1 MSDEVKEI
9 DISTPAFLLREVD
22 IFNAPPFDR
31 VLSQF
36 MRMRANPPQVLLIE
50 GGSQNERLAASIFWA
65 CLLNCEAESATNA
78 PRPCLACTA
87 CKRFMQ
93 ATHRDFF
100 VLDGRDESIKIK
112 DVREWVRPVLGEPP
126 REAKKRVVLIA
137 EAQALGIE
145 AANSLLKS
153 LEEPRPQNAFI
164 MTAPQRERLLPT
176 LVSRSWVVTLPWP
189 APGKSRGLWE
199 EQTFSMEPG
208 LLTGTNNAPEMQEWE
223 TALAGFLINGQGW
236 FAKTSS
242 RGSLT
247 QNMALCLL
255 ARCQS
260 ALAATLMQGKH
271 EAAMSP
277 IYKALAKSNNLLIAR
292 RAYEAI
298 SACQT
303 ALHYNVNP
311 ALVMD
316 WLATRLF
323 VWMEELRRQ
332 K

>member
-1 MSDEVKEI
+1 MSDEIKEI

-22 IFNAPPFDR
+22 IFSAPPFDR
-31 VLSQF
+31 VLKQLLL
-36 MRMRANPPQVLLIE
+36 MRPNPPQVLLIE
-50 GGSQNERLAASIFWA
+50 GGSQNERVAAGILWA
-65 CLLNCEAESATNA
+65 CLLNCESETPS
-78 PRPCLACTA
+78 PCLSCSA

-100 VLDGRDESIKIK
+100 VLDGREESIKIK
-112 DVREWVRPVLGEPP
+112 VVREWVRPVLGDPP
-126 REAKKRVVLIA
+126 REAKKRIVLIA
-137 EAQALGIE
+137 EAQALGID

-176 LVSRSWVVTLPWP
+176 LVSRSWVLTLPWP
-189 APGKSRGLWE
+189 APGKNQGFWE
-199 EQTFSMEPG
+199 EQAFTAENSPVLETG
-208 LLTGTNNAPEMQEWE
+208 DAKELLEWE
-223 TALAGFLINGQGW
+223 TVLAGFLASGQGW
-236 FAKTSS
+236 FAKTST
-242 RGSLT
+242 RGALT
-247 QNMALCLL
+247 QNLALGLL

-260 ALAATLMQGKH
+260 ALAAMLMQGKH
-271 EAAMSP
+271 EAAASP
-277 IYKALAKSNNLLIAR
+277 IYKILAQNGNLLIAR

-311 ALVMD
+311 GLAMD

-323 VWMEELRRQ
+323 VWIEELRRQ